1 MGPGAIIDLQCNT
14 KWPDETQIGP
24 RVALR
29 NAGNLRSL
37 TADKSYGNKC
47 FREAF
52 RTVGVRPLIKHRVF
66 APYDHAYNAH

>member
-37 TADKSYGNKC
+37 TADKSTAISVSAKRFERLVFDRSLN
-47 FREAF
+47 
-52 RTVGVRPLIKHRVF
+52 TVCSRPTITI
-66 APYDHAYNAH
+66 